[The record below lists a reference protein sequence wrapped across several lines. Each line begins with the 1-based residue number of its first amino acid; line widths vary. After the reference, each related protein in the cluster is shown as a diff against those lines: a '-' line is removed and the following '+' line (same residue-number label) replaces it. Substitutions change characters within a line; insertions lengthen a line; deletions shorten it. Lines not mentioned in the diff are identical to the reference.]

1 MSTTNDDP
9 PTPPAAEMAWW
20 ATELV
25 WPTPDNPRRQIDT
38 AAAPF
43 LELVAS
49 VKVHGIL
56 QPLIARPHPSEPGVL
71 DLRAGNRRLLAA
83 KAAGLAMVPVMVREM
98 DDRTAMEITV
108 LENMNR
114 EDLTPMEEARGV
126 DALIR
131 TGHDLDEIA
140 ERLGKTRGWVARR
153 AGLLALTGEWIRW
166 AEEWKI
172 SAAHMELMARLP
184 KGLQDQLF
192 EELTVQACEMDV
204 YFFAPGSL
212 NELRD
217 RLNGELRRLKLAPWG
232 LEDALLVP
240 VAGSC
245 AGCSKRTGCQPDLFV
260 DVDEQLIGEEDRCL
274 DAECWGLKARASK
287 AARADELAAKHGKV
301 LKLSSRGG
309 RGGKGVLDWW
319 QFQEAAEGDEG
330 AVPGVYESGEKEG
343 MLAWVKPTR
352 GGELSIEEEEKKLG
366 KRAEKAQQAAKASMD
381 PEASAALLADKLA
394 GLEARRW
401 KWVGEKLG
409 KALAEAME
417 PVAEEYRSAEG
428 LCRLAAGFG
437 AGDGS
442 AGDGWEEARQPYG
455 KDLTETLWLRIR
467 WGIARELGHVVKDC
481 KAAGIQKAEYLH
493 VAHLLGMNLDL
504 LKIEADEAIPE
515 PATWQQLRKLTEAP
529 APASDEDPDA
539 VEDGIP
545 PKKMRGRKAKAAVVK
560 DAPAAPVKAK
570 AKRPRKVKTKGGAE

>member
-1 MSTTNDDP
+1 MSTHNDDP
-9 PTPPAAEMAWW
+9 PTPPTAEMAWW

-71 DLRAGNRRLLAA
+71 DLRAGNRRLMAA
-83 KAAGLAMVPVMVREM
+83 QAAGLRMVPVMVREM

-153 AGLLALTGEWIRW
+153 AGLLALTEQWKEW
-166 AEEWKI
+166 AEERKVG
-172 SAAHMELMARLP
+172 AAHLELIARLP
-184 KGLQDQLF
+184 VAVQDLLF
-192 EELTVQACEMDV
+192 HELEDDAYSIAE
-204 YFFAPGSL
+204 YFFAPKSL
-212 NELRD
+212 AALRE
-217 RLNGELRRLKLAPWG
+217 RTQGEMRRLKLATWD
-232 LEDALLVP
+232 LEDAMLVP

-245 AGCSKRTGCQPDLFV
+245 TACPKRTGCHPDLFV
-260 DVDEQLIGEEDRCL
+260 DAEEQMIGDDDRCL
-274 DAECWGLKARASK
+274 DAGCWVLKARASK
-287 AARADELAAKHGKV
+287 ATRMDDLVAKHGKV
-301 LKLSSRGG
+301 LRLSSRGG
-309 RGGKGVLDWW
+309 NGGKGVLDWW
-319 QFQEAAEGDEG
+319 GFDEVEEGAEG
-330 AVPGVYESGEKEG
+330 ALLGVYETGEKEG

-352 GGELSIEEEEKKLG
+352 NGEDMIANEEAEEKKQLG
-366 KRAEKAQQAAKASMD
+366 KRAEKAQQAATASMD
-381 PEASAALLADKLA
+381 PEASAALLAEKLA

-409 KALAEAME
+409 AALTEAEE

-428 LCRLAAGFG
+428 LCRLVAGFG
-437 AGDGS
+437 AAA
-442 AGDGWEEARQPYG
+442 AGTGWVDASRAYG
-455 KDLTETLWLRIR
+455 KDVAADIWLRVGYAIGLQLKGR
-467 WGIARELGHVVKDC
+467 MQSGKDESANLQQDC
-481 KAAGIQKAEYLH
+481 VN

-504 LKIEADEAIPE
+504 LKVEADEAIPE

-539 VEDGIP
+539 AEDGIP
-545 PKKMRGRKAKAAVVK
+545 PKKMRGRKPKAAVVAA
-560 DAPAAPVKAK
+560 APEKPVKA
-570 AKRPRKVKTKGGAE
+570 AKKRVPGA

>member
-1 MSTTNDDP
+1 M
-9 PTPPAAEMAWW
+9 
-20 ATELV
+20 
-25 WPTPDNPRRQIDT
+25 
-38 AAAPF
+38 
-43 LELVAS
+43 ELVAS
-49 VKVHGIL
+49 VRVHGIL
-56 QPLIARPHPSEPGVL
+56 QPLIARPHPTAPGVL
-71 DLRAGNRRLLAA
+71 DLRAGNRRLMAA
-83 KAAGLAMVPVMVREM
+83 LEAGLRMVPVMVREM

-140 ERLGKTRGWVARR
+140 ERLGKTRGWVVKR

-172 SAAHMELMARLP
+172 SAAHMELLARLP

-212 NELRD
+212 TELRD

-232 LEDALLVP
+232 LDDALLVP

-309 RGGKGVLDWW
+309 RGGKGVLEWW
-319 QFQEAAEGDEG
+319 QFEEAAEGDEG

-352 GGELSIEEEEKKLG
+352 NGEDIIANEEAEEKKQLG
-366 KRAEKAQQAAKASMD
+366 KRAEKAQKEAKASLD
-381 PEASAALLADKLA
+381 PEASAALLEEKLA

-409 KALAEAME
+409 QAMEQAEE

-442 AGDGWEEARQPYG
+442 REEGWNEAKKPYG
-455 KDLTETLWLRIR
+455 KDMAFWLWLMIR
-467 WGIARELGHVVKDC
+467 DNISDHLAYVI
-481 KAAGIQKAEYLH
+481 KACSAAEKQKEEY
-493 VAHLLGMNLDL
+493 VNIAHLLGMNLDL

-529 APASDEDPDA
+529 APSNDEDPDA
-539 VEDGIP
+539 AEDGIP
-545 PKKMRGRKAKAAVVK
+545 PKKMRGRKPKPEVVEDEPEK
-560 DAPAAPVKAK
+560 QVKAK
-570 AKRPRKVKTKGGAE
+570 AKRAKKVKTQGGAE

>member
-1 MSTTNDDP
+1 
-9 PTPPAAEMAWW
+9 MAWW
-20 ATELV
+20 APKLI

-49 VKVHGIL
+49 VRVHGIL
-56 QPLIARPHPSEPGVL
+56 QPLIARPHPTQAGVL

-83 KAAGLAMVPVMVREM
+83 EAAGLEEVPVMVREM

-184 KGLQDQLF
+184 KTLQDQLF
-192 EELTVQACEMDV
+192 EDLTMEDGHLDV

-212 NELRD
+212 TELRN
-217 RLNGELRRLKLAPWG
+217 RLNGELRRLKLAPWS

-287 AARADELAAKHGKV
+287 AARADQLADKHGKV
-301 LKLSSRGG
+301 LRLSSRGG
-309 RGGKGVLDWW
+309 KAGKGVLGWW
-319 QFQEAAEGDEG
+319 QFEEAAEGDEG
-330 AVPGVYESGEKEG
+330 ALPGVYESGEREG
-343 MLAWVKPTR
+343 MLAWVKPTKS
-352 GGELSIEEEEKKLG
+352 GEFILEEEEQKLG
-366 KRAEKAQQAAKASMD
+366 KRAEKAQKEAKASMD
-381 PEASAALLADKLA
+381 PEASAALLAEKLA
-394 GLEARRW
+394 GLESRRW
-401 KWVGEKLG
+401 KWVEDKVREDINESEG
-409 KALAEAME
+409 
-417 PVAEEYRSAEG
+417 PVAGEGYKTAEG
-428 LCRLAAGFG
+428 MCRLALAFG
-437 AGDGS
+437 VDEPDYGVPLKAWGVDMRGSLWQRMKRGILIGLRVAFEESGKSGS
-442 AGDGWEEARQPYG
+442 APGSERGALEWYA
-455 KDLTETLWLRIR
+455 
-467 WGIARELGHVVKDC
+467 ELMGRD
-481 KAAGIQKAEYLH
+481 IDE
-493 VAHLLGMNLDL
+493 

-539 VEDGIP
+539 AEDGKP
-545 PKKMRGRKAKAAVVK
+545 PKKMRGRKAKAEVVE

-570 AKRPRKVKTKGGAE
+570 RARKVKAEGGAE

>member
-1 MSTTNDDP
+1 MT
-9 PTPPAAEMAWW
+9 WW
-20 ATELV
+20 PVGLIQ
-25 WPTPDNPRRQIDT
+25 PTPDNPRRAIDVD
-38 AAAPF
+38 APAF
-43 LELVAS
+43 RELVES
-49 VKVHGIL
+49 VRVHGIL
-56 QPLIARPHPSEPGVL
+56 QPLIARLHPTEAGAL
-71 DLRAGNRRLLAA
+71 DLRAGNRRWLAA
-83 KAAGLAMVPVMVREM
+83 IEAGLAEVPVMVREM

-153 AGLLALTGEWIRW
+153 AGLLALTKAWIKW
-166 AEEWKI
+166 AEQWQVG
-172 SAAHMELMARLP
+172 AAHLELIARLP
-184 KGLQDQLF
+184 KTLQDQLF
-192 EELTVQACEMDV
+192 EEITVAGGEV
-204 YFFAPGSL
+204 EFYFFGPGSL
-212 NELRD
+212 NELRE
-217 RLNGELRRLKLAPWG
+217 RLNGAMRRLKLAPWS
-232 LEDALLVP
+232 LEDAMLVP

-245 AGCSKRTGCQPDLFV
+245 ATCVKRTGCQPDLFV
-260 DVDEQLIGEEDRCL
+260 DAEEQLIGDEDRCL

-287 AARADELAAKHGKV
+287 AARAAELAAKHGKV

-319 QFQEAAEGDEG
+319 NFEEAAEGDEG

-352 GGELSIEEEEKKLG
+352 GGQLSIEEEEQKLG
-366 KRAEKAQQAAKASMD
+366 KRAEKAQQEAKASMD
-381 PEASAALLADKLA
+381 PEASARLLEEKLA

-401 KWVGEKLG
+401 KWVGEKLH
-409 KALAEAME
+409 EAMEEAAE

-437 AGDGS
+437 VGAGTVG
-442 AGDGWEEARQPYG
+442 GGWREAKQPYG
-455 KDLTETLWLRIR
+455 KDLTAQLWLRIG
-467 WGIARELGHVVKDC
+467 WGIRSQLGQVVKAC
-481 KAAGIQKAEYLH
+481 GAAEMQKAEYVH

-504 LKIEADEAIPE
+504 LKIEADEAIVE

-529 APASDEDPDA
+529 APAAGGGEEAAPKKMRGKKAKEEAAEGEDP
-539 VEDGIP
+539 E
-545 PKKMRGRKAKAAVVK
+545 PKKMRGRKAKAV
-560 DAPAAPVKAK
+560 
-570 AKRPRKVKTKGGAE
+570 TGGGEA